1 MAIETAE
8 DFAAVLEKSGLL
20 TDEQIA
26 DARLAA
32 EGADEPRSA
41 AKGLVER
48 GLLTRWQAGQLLAGR
63 SSFFLGKYKLIEPI
77 GRGGMGGVFLGQHT
91 TMNRRVALKILSRQV
106 GRDPASLER
115 FLDEARAIACLD
127 HPNIVQAYSVDHD
140 ADRYYL
146 VMEYIDG
153 RDLKQLV
160 EVEGLPDYE
169 TAADYIRQAADG
181 LAHGHSR
188 NMIHCDIKPSN
199 LLVSNQGMVKI
210 VDMGL
215 ARLDGHDQE
224 EVNGQG
230 EGILGSVDYLAP
242 EQGLESADFDHRADV
257 YSLGC
262 TLYFLLTGHPPFPE
276 GTLPERIVKHQM
288 QQPQS
293 IRQQRPDAPTDLVGI
308 CEKMM
313 AKRAEDRFQ
322 SAEDVSRVLAQ
333 WHLPQPQQKHIVPL
347 KTAQPLDAP
356 DGQRIPEIDVD
367 AGRKSTAAQCGHG
380 RLSAPGRL
388 GAHGRLANSKDP
400 PKKAG
405 VFQTRRQK
413 IAAVVVGGLAVAAV
427 AAAVAALLSG
437 NAPVPAQGERP
448 QAVPAPAGVEEH
460 ESPGERTIV
469 PDQPRGDLHEP
480 PSDKPPSDKPPADEP
495 PTDKP
500 PADEPK
506 DQPRQIDE
514 PQPDKPA
521 NKRPRKEPKKQR
533 KKPQQPDKPDPFRR
547 LATAVDL
554 PVLRASSG
562 SGGQS
567 VEPVSLG
574 ELDLEG
580 EAACAI
586 ELRSSLDTVPG
597 KRHFA
602 MDRGPSGESWL
613 IHLDSDAQQ
622 GSQVRRTDL
631 ARIRLDQQTL
641 KFQWIEGVGPAR
653 GDYLRNCG
661 LLVRVGQQS
670 HWLPLCQPKM
680 VEPPVLDLEGGLARV
695 SLPTTQRMPKA
706 GRLRLQVTALEGPFS
721 EHGFRPVNGISEDGR
736 VEVFLSGADLPNVR
750 LRVRLVGRG
759 RAASVQVTA
768 VYQLADL
775 VERKLKIEE
784 VVRLARESYALQ
796 GLTEQTRDKLKNK
809 DPRRSELQR
818 QIELLE
824 DAQDQLK
831 ALVGMYRRI
840 HKIGKVHFR
849 VFHTI
854 DDREIDLF
862 VTNKG
867 TPEDGDKHE
876 QAEKD

>member
-8 DFAAVLEKSGLL
+8 DLAAVLVKSGLL
-20 TDEQIA
+20 RDEQIA

-32 EGADEPRSA
+32 EDTHGPRSV
-41 AKGLVER
+41 AKALVEK

-77 GRGGMGGVFLGQHT
+77 GRGGMGGVFLGEHT

-106 GRDPASLER
+106 GRDPASLDR
-115 FLDEARAIACLD
+115 FLAEARAIACLD

-188 NMIHCDIKPSN
+188 NVIHCDIKPSN

-215 ARLDGHDQE
+215 ARLDGHDQKE
-224 EVNGQG
+224 LNGQG

-242 EQGLESADFDHRADV
+242 EQGLESADFDHRADI

-288 QQPQS
+288 QQPRS
-293 IRQQRPDAPTDLVGI
+293 IQQQRPDAPTDLVRI

-313 AKRAEDRFQ
+313 AKRAQDRFQ
-322 SAEDVSRVLAQ
+322 SAQDVSRVLAQ

-356 DGQRIPEIDVD
+356 DGQRMPEINVD
-367 AGRKSTAAQCGHG
+367 ASPKSTPAQC
-380 RLSAPGRL
+380 
-388 GAHGRLANSKDP
+388 AHGKLANRKDP

-413 IAAVVVGGLAVAAV
+413 IAALVVGGLAVAAV
-427 AAAVAALLSG
+427 AAATAALLSG
-437 NAPVPAQGERP
+437 KTPVPAQGKRP
-448 QAVPAPAGVEEH
+448 QAAPAGVEVH
-460 ESPGERTIV
+460 ESPGERPIV
-469 PDQPRGDLHEP
+469 ADQPRGDLHEP
-480 PSDKPPSDKPPADEP
+480 PSPKPPTDKP

-506 DQPRQIDE
+506 DQPRQIGE

-521 NKRPRKEPKKQR
+521 NKRPRKEPKKRR
-533 KKPQQPDKPDPFRR
+533 KKPQRPNKPDPFRR

-554 PVLRASSG
+554 PVLRPSSG
-562 SGGQS
+562 SGGQP
-567 VEPVSLG
+567 VQPVSLG

-580 EAACAI
+580 EAVCAI
-586 ELRSSLDTVPG
+586 ELRSSLDAVPG

-622 GSQVRRTDL
+622 GPQVQRTDL

-670 HWLPLCQPKM
+670 HWLPLCRPKM
-680 VEPPVLDLEGGLARV
+680 VKPPVLDLDGGLARV

-706 GRLRLQVTALEGPFS
+706 ARLRLQVTALEGPFS
-721 EHGFRPVNGISEDGR
+721 EHGFRPVDGISENGQ
-736 VEVFLSGADLPNVR
+736 VEVFLSGADLPGVR

-759 RAASVQVTA
+759 RAASVQVAA
-768 VYQLADL
+768 VYQLADR

-796 GLTEQTRDKLKNK
+796 SLTEQTRDKLKKK

-818 QIELLE
+818 QIKLLE
-824 DAQDQLK
+824 DAQHQLK

-862 VTNKG
+862 VTNQG
-867 TPEDGDKHE
+867 TPENGHKHQ